1 MNFSIPDVRDKFP
14 NSGIFIRNL
23 KSITAVLLE
32 RTRQYS
38 IAHDNARRHQ
48 RKVDLSSRYLAKL
61 YP

>member
-14 NSGIFIRNL
+14 NSGIFTRNL

-38 IAHDNARRHQ
+38 IAHE
-48 RKVDLSSRYLAKL
+48 KL